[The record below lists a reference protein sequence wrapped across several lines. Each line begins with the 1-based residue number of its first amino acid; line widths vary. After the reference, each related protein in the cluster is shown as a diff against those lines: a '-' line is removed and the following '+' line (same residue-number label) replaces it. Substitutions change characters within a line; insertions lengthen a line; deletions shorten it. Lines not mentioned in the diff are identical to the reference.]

1 MMYNYEGYGIPSL
14 DEHRASYAKKISEG
28 KGISPYIYLTAAD
41 GSPVDISLT
50 IEEVEDMVATI
61 MAKFPKNEMYQ
72 KAIFDSV
79 VFSAAKRAI
88 DAFNNAKPIPS
99 LDSI

>member
-1 MMYNYEGYGIPSL
+1 MYNYKGYNIPSL
-14 DEHRASYAKKISEG
+14 DDHRASYAKKISEG
-28 KGISPYIYLTAAD
+28 RGISPYIYLTAAD

-50 IEEVEDMVATI
+50 IEEVEDMIDTI
-61 MAKFPKNEMYQ
+61 SAEFPNDEMYK

-88 DAFNNAKPIPS
+88 DAFDNPKPIIS
-99 LDSI
+99 LDHV